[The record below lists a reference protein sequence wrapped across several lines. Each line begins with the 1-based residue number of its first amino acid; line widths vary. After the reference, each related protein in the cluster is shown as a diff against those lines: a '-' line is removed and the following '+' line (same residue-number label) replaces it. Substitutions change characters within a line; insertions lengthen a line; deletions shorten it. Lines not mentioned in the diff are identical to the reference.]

1 MYMTTNIILLI
12 LGRQQVKVEEVEQ
25 IEEQPIKIEE
35 NEEVSRRPGGLLKR
49 IHAQRPVFK
58 RPVLKVRRP
67 STSSTTAKPLTT
79 EDKGAF
85 LVCSEGRCF
94 DPSTQVSTN
103 FQGFRSITSI
113 DEI

>member
-1 MYMTTNIILLI
+1 MNILPLI
-12 LGRQQVKVEEVEQ
+12 LGRQQVKAEEVEQ
-25 IEEQPIKIEE
+25 IEEQPTKIEE
-35 NEEVSRRPGGLLKR
+35 NEEDNRRPGGLLKR

-103 FQGFRSITSI
+103 FQDFRSIPSL
-113 DEI
+113 D